1 MSNLLAIET
10 AFLALPQ
17 VKQALNLAEINRVQ
31 RGITNAQKQKF
42 SSTMNLSKLAVSVV
56 EWFESPEGQAI
67 TSEEGISWNNE
78 EIGAKV
84 FGWQKSYFYKV
95 LKAGKLPEE
104 VVSEFTA
111 KCDEADRA
119 GLNPD
124 RSLAGLLKWTRAGG
138 DETEAGGEGVDS
150 EGGDA
155 TEGTAVEIRPE
166 TIFTL
171 SYKPTI
177 GKNVAVRVNSQG
189 EVKTTNSREEIRQA
203 INFLLNISMQVEN
216 EQEAENDAY
225 NEYSE
230 EYLRNQNMSN

>member
-10 AFLALPQ
+10 AFLNLPQ
-17 VKQALNLAEINRVQ
+17 VKTALNLAEITRVQ

-56 EWFESPEGQAI
+56 AWFASPEGQAI
-67 TSEEGISWNNE
+67 TQEEGICWTNE

-95 LKAGKLPEE
+95 LKAGKLDDSI
-104 VVSEFTA
+104 VNEFVA
-111 KCDEADRA
+111 QCDEADRN

-124 RSLAGLLKWTRAGG
+124 RSLAGLLKWTRAV
-138 DETEAGGEGVDS
+138 DSNTAESGEGDDS
-150 EGGDA
+150 EG
-155 TEGTAVEIRPE
+155 EGEGESVAVEIRPE

-177 GKNVAVRVNSQG
+177 GKNIAIRVDSNG
-189 EVKTTNSREEIRQA
+189 IVKTTNTREELRKTIDY
-203 INFLLNISMQVEN
+203 LLNLMPQI
-216 EQEAENDAY
+216 
-225 NEYSE
+225 
-230 EYLRNQNMSN
+230 QN

>member
-17 VKQALNLAEINRVQ
+17 VKTALNLAEITRVQ

-42 SSTMNLSKLAVSVV
+42 ASTLNLAKLAVSVV
-56 EWFESPEGQAI
+56 AWFESEEGRAI
-67 TSEEGISWNNE
+67 TAEEGISWTNE
-78 EIGAKV
+78 EIGSKV

-104 VVSEFTA
+104 VVADFVA
-111 KCDEADRA
+111 QCDEADRN

-124 RSLAGLLKWTRAGG
+124 RSLAGLLKWTRAV
-138 DETEAGGEGVDS
+138 DSNTAEGGEGDDS

-155 TEGTAVEIRPE
+155 SEGEAVAVEIRPE

-171 SYKPTI
+171 AYKPEG
-177 GKNVAVRVNSQG
+177 GKNIAIRVNSNG
-189 EVKTTNSREEIRQA
+189 EIKTTNTKDDLRKTIE
-203 INFLLNISMQVEN
+203 FLLSLSDQF
-216 EQEAENDAY
+216 QA
-225 NEYSE
+225 
-230 EYLRNQNMSN
+230 